1 MSLPSISVKRP
12 VTIVMITLIVMI
24 LGGVSLS
31 RMPIDLL
38 PEMEIP
44 YAVVSTNYSGV
55 GPQEIEKL
63 ITKPLEESVG
73 TVGNIKSISSVSSEG
88 NSIVIAE
95 FNYGTDMDFASL
107 EMREK
112 IDLVKGFL
120 PEDASSPMVMK
131 IDPNSQPIIQLTIS
145 NGGDIAKLQ
154 TIAEDSI
161 KPRLERLDGVASIT
175 VSGGYEQQVQINVNQ
190 EKMRGY
196 GLTIDYLS
204 KILAGENLN
213 MPGGEVKK
221 GKQQLTIRT
230 IGEFQSIEEIKNLL
244 ISLPSGDS
252 VFLSDIAEVSLA
264 NKEVESI
271 ARTNG
276 KNSINI
282 SVQKQS
288 GKNTVKVAKLVN
300 EEIEKLKKDYP
311 NIKINTVMDQ
321 SEYIQKSIDNVAGN
335 AVIGGLLA
343 VLILYFFLRNLRTTF
358 IIGTAIPISIIA
370 TFILIYFS
378 GVTINLMTLGGLALG
393 VGMLVDNSIVV
404 LENIYRF
411 RQEGHSRK
419 EAAEIGAKEVTM
431 AITASTLTTVAVFL
445 PIVFVEGITATIFKQ
460 LALTVTMSLMAS
472 LVVSLT
478 LVPMLSSKLLS
489 IDTGEKRK
497 AKGVLKIF
505 SFIFDGFES
514 VFMKIEN
521 GYKNL
526 LKKALNHRVR
536 TIIIAFVIFAVSMAS
551 IATVGAEFFPTMDQ
565 GEFSV
570 SISLPEGSE
579 LKDTDA
585 IVSEVESKL
594 QNLNEIKTIF
604 SKVGSGGGMSLN
616 GNKTN
621 TASISVLL
629 KDKKDRNRSAAEVA
643 DEVRE
648 LIKDIPGA
656 EKSVTVASTFS
667 MGGSSGG
674 APVSINIKGD
684 DLKTLKKVGDDFKNI
699 VESVEGTREVKSSV
713 EDGVPEVQI
722 NIDRKNAA
730 QYGLTAAQIASS
742 VKSNITGATATRY
755 KLDGNE
761 INVVIKGDESFKES
775 IANLEQTSLQ
785 SPTGTLVPL
794 SQVAKITID
803 KGPSVIN
810 RSGQVRNIT
819 VTSQIIGRDLNS
831 ISKDI
836 EAKLSQYHLPE
847 GYSYELGGE
856 NKELNDA
863 LKDLS
868 MALALAVIL
877 VFMIL
882 ASQFESL
889 LHPFTIMLSVP
900 LAFSGGALG
909 LFLTG
914 KALSVPAF
922 IGVIMLAGIVV
933 NNAIVLVDYI
943 NIRRNHGEERN
954 EAIVNAGPIRLR
966 PILMTTL
973 TTVLG
978 LVPLALGIGE
988 GAEAQA
994 PMAIVVIGGLMLS
1007 TLLTLV
1013 FIPVVY
1019 TLFDDLTNKFKRKV
1033 IKNSKTVEE
1042 L

>member
-12 VTIVMITLIVMI
+12 VTIVMITLIIMI

-55 GPQEIEKL
+55 GPVEIEKL

-73 TVGNIKSISSVSSEG
+73 TVANIKSISSISSEG
-88 NSIVIAE
+88 NSLVIAE

-120 PEDASSPMVMK
+120 PEDASSPMVLK
-131 IDPNSQPIIQLTIS
+131 IDPNSQPILQLTLS

-154 TIAEDSI
+154 RSAEDNI

-204 KILAGENLN
+204 KILAAENLN

-230 IGEFQSIEEIKNLL
+230 IGEFQSIEEIKDLL

-252 VFLSDIAEVSLA
+252 VFLRDIAEVRLE
-264 NKEVESI
+264 NKELQSI

-300 EEIEKLKKDYP
+300 EEIENIKKDYP

-343 VLILYFFLRNLRTTF
+343 VLILYLFLRNLRTTF

-419 EAAEIGAKEVTM
+419 EAAETGAREVTM

-445 PIVFVEGITATIFKQ
+445 PIVFVEGMTATIFKQ

-478 LVPMLSSKLLS
+478 LVPMLSSKLLA

-497 AKGVLKIF
+497 EKGILKIF
-505 SFIFDGFES
+505 SFVFDGFES
-514 VFMKIEN
+514 LFVKIEN

-536 TIIIAFVIFAVSMAS
+536 TVIIAFVIFVSSIAS

-565 GEFSV
+565 GQFSV

-585 IVSEVESKL
+585 VVSEVESKL
-594 QNLNEIKTIF
+594 QSLNEIKTIF
-604 SKVGSGGGMSLN
+604 SRVGSGGGISID

-621 TASISVLL
+621 TANISVLL
-629 KDKKDRNRSAAEVA
+629 KDKKDRKRSAAEVA

-648 LIKDIPGA
+648 IIKDIPGA

-667 MGGSSGG
+667 MGGSGG

-699 VESVEGTREVKSSV
+699 VESVGGTREVKSSV

-742 VKSNITGATATRY
+742 VKSTITGATATRY

-775 IANLEQTSLQ
+775 ISNLQQTSLQ

-810 RSGQVRNIT
+810 RNGQVRNIT
-819 VTSQIIGRDLNS
+819 VTSQIIGRDLKS
-831 ISKDI
+831 ISEDI

-868 MALALAVIL
+868 MALVLAVVL

-943 NIRRNHGEERN
+943 NTRRKQGEERN

-973 TTVLG
+973 TTALG

-1019 TLFDDLTNKFKRKV
+1019 TFFDDLTKKFKRKI
-1033 IKNSKTVEE
+1033 IKNSSIAEE
-1042 L
+1042 V